1 LPASSQTPRRYRCQ
15 PDLALENVPPPERA
29 RVESRLTPVFTSR
42 RWGDAGYAQLSLAC
56 ANEVRT
62 GGEDGCEMGA
72 FQSLQ
77 QPRREAN
84 LLLRLDE
91 YMPCDLRAGII
102 YEN

>member
-1 LPASSQTPRRYRCQ
+1 
-15 PDLALENVPPPERA
+15 
-29 RVESRLTPVFTSR
+29 
-42 RWGDAGYAQLSLAC
+42 
-56 ANEVRT
+56 
-62 GGEDGCEMGA
+62 MGA